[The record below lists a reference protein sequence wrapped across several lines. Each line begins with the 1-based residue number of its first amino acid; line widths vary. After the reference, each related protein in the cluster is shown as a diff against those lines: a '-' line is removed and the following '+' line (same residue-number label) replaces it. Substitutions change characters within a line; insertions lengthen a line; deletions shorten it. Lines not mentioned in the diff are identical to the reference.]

1 MIIETHYVRHGKGP
15 QRIIGKTTNQGVIK
29 IWTEIYHSTNAYEM
43 KSMKSEIKR
52 KSVSMTQKEKE
63 NNKFKAIIKIGK

>member
-1 MIIETHYVRHGKGP
+1 
-15 QRIIGKTTNQGVIK
+15 
-29 IWTEIYHSTNAYEM
+29 
-43 KSMKSEIKR
+43 MKSELKR